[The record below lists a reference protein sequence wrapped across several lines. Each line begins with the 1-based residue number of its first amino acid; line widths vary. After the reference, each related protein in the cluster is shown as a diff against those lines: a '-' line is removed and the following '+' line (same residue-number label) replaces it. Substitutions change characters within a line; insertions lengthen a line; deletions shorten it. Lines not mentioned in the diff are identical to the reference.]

1 MLSSSSENQPV
12 AGALAEEIDLLRR
25 NKKKTKRGLSERDN
39 DPMEMEGEDT
49 VDLLSNGNNPAN
61 EQSGLPSNT
70 VKRPT
75 ISFKFWG
82 KGENSKGRYGGNQ
95 GGNGKNFNKEGFKI
109 WNNSRYGVLDNLE
122 EDEETNEEDF
132 TEMNGTD
139 GSTGTTLAGRGKRAQ
154 IQTTEAQIT
163 NDKSANDRGNTKGGQ
178 NVQKDR
184 EGTRGTVRT
193 NKQINQAAETDN
205 HTVVRGYEMGS
216 RVEKTIINEEGS
228 MTEVQHTQEEAG
240 EHHQDPPPDGGNL
253 MDSGGN
259 GDPMMDVEFT
269 EGQSSEV
276 GGETAL

>member
-12 AGALAEEIDLLRR
+12 ADASAEEIDLLRR

-49 VDLLSNGNNPAN
+49 VDPLSNGNNPAN
-61 EQSGLPSNT
+61 EQSGLP
-70 VKRPT
+70 R
-75 ISFKFWG
+75 
-82 KGENSKGRYGGNQ
+82 ENSKGRYGRNQ

-122 EDEETNEEDF
+122 EENEETNEEDF
-132 TEMNGTD
+132 TEMDGTD

-154 IQTTEAQIT
+154 IHTTEAQIT
-163 NDKSANDRGNTKGGQ
+163 NDKSANNRGNTKGGQ

-205 HTVVRGYEMGS
+205 HTVVRGYEKGS

-240 EHHQDPPPDGGNL
+240 EHHQDPPDGGNL

-276 GGETAL
+276 GGEAAL